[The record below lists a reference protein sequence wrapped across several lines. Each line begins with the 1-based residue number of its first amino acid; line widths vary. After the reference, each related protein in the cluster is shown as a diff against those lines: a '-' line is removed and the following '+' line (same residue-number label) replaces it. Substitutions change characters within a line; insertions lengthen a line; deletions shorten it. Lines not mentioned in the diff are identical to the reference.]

1 MAFSPGQRITDFRR
15 RHPKLLRGLGVAFA
29 FFSAFFV
36 GLGFASWALV
46 CRAGACPSVELLDQY
61 QPRQTSKLFS
71 ADGKFIAE
79 LGLERRTLLKI
90 DQIPPLVRNAF
101 VMTEDKRFY
110 QHAGLDWKRIPG
122 AILADI

>member
-1 MAFSPGQRITDFRR
+1 MAFSLGQRITDFRR

-46 CRAGACPSVELLDQY
+46 CRAGACPSVDLLDQY

-71 ADGKFIAE
+71 ADGRFIA
-79 LGLERRTLLKI
+79 
-90 DQIPPLVRNAF
+90 
-101 VMTEDKRFY
+101 
-110 QHAGLDWKRIPG
+110 
-122 AILADI
+122 